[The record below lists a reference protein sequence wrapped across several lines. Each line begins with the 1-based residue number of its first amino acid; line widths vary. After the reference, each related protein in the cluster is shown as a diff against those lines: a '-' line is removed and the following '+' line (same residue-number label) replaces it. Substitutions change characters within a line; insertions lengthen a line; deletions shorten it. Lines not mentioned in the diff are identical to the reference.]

1 MDKDKINKINKFAI
15 CLFCKTFLMIDSIS
29 ISDTDSI
36 YLCYHCECGINRRMR
51 LDKYLY
57 GLNFIHNI
65 NLSLRSIHLCLDCFK
80 TAYCDDKHHKNHT
93 KIRKYYTLR
102 NYEDCS
108 SHQIFK
114 EYVCLQCKI
123 DICDECLKTTHKD
136 HQHLTIR
143 NYYDDIVAK
152 TGQKELFYRYNKD
165 RKHNAAIMAAMFDTS
180 DTIRMYCGSMSV
192 FRKGFVEN
200 IGEKDNE
207 IIQLLWEKIQDFSK
221 KPNASLDIIVE
232 NYPKEGFHDFHEQQ
246 LFVEMQNRGILTVS
260 CLPDDLGFK
269 ETIPH
274 FAFSSSCIVREEQDK
289 NSHSAL
295 CTINDKEFLN
305 DSQKL
310 FHIIKDLSNKVA
322 LR

>member
-143 NYYDDIVAK
+143 NYYDQVKTDIVNK
-152 TGQKELFYRYNKD
+152 QLCNINCFLKQKLNGISSKNYNAMLNNLIELY
-165 RKHNAAIMAAMFDTS
+165 
-180 DTIRMYCGSMSV
+180 
-192 FRKGFVEN
+192 
-200 IGEKDNE
+200 
-207 IIQLLWEKIQDFSK
+207 
-221 KPNASLDIIVE
+221 SLVL
-232 NYPKEGFHDFHEQQ
+232 EGFKLTEKEPIYILCYSAKHLVNISYHNNNLPYIIKYKHYKLEQ
-246 LFVEMQNRGILTVS
+246 
-260 CLPDDLGFK
+260 CL
-269 ETIPH
+269 
-274 FAFSSSCIVREEQDK
+274 C
-289 NSHSAL
+289 
-295 CTINDKEFLN
+295 KEFPNLDFVKTIKKKKRKN
-305 DSQKL
+305 I
-310 FHIIKDLSNKVA
+310 FII
-322 LR
+322 LRK